1 MISLGLDEMSINI
14 KQLIYYFIVRTR
26 YYFVNNITSLPIKIT
41 TDPVVRFKACF
52 RLVFAVEEVEVI
64 DEGIPWH

>member
-1 MISLGLDEMSINI
+1 M
-14 KQLIYYFIVRTR
+14 
-26 YYFVNNITSLPIKIT
+26 NNITSLPIKIT